1 MTRDGLVPAPMEP
14 GAPILHDKSVAYTDN
29 VYVDIHGE
37 IGSVEQGFDEAI
49 AEKLDPVIKE
59 GQKLE
64 KLLQGQMG
72 EPAKKAVVFELTN
85 EKILDAGDKVAA
97 GDKLALE
104 SVTMDIPRC
113 PHDLNV
119 RKKSLVNSPRR

>member
-1 MTRDGLVPAPMEP
+1 MWMRKPATRRSSALKTSRDRML
-14 GAPILHDKSVAYTDN
+14 N
-29 VYVDIHGE
+29 DIKQKT
-37 IGSVEQGFDEAI
+37 SNLEQGYDEVI

-85 EKILDAGDKVAA
+85 EKIIDANDKVAA
-97 GDKLALE
+97 KHITQVQKIVQKKLEAVENDLKDQRAKEIEAL
-104 SVTMDIPRC
+104 
-113 PHDLNV
+113 
-119 RKKSLVNSPRR
+119 